1 MTTGGWIFLAV
12 SWLGILG
19 VFAYS
24 MVRTLREKDDSGEP
38 PAAPPG
44 D

>member
-12 SWLGILG
+12 SWLCILG

-24 MVRTLREKDDSGEP
+24 MVRTLRGKDDSGEP
-38 PAAPPG
+38 PAATPG